1 MNCEEVID
9 LFLAQKENEGADA
22 KAVID
27 KHLESCNEC
36 RRKIEQMNFLLTA
49 MEVQPQPQPPV
60 ELSERFG
67 AFMKNQQ
74 SVRAHVTIVR
84 TISKQLWIAAGL
96 ILIVGLAI
104 LFVLI
109 NQKTNQKQPERELVQ
124 KTGEPENPFSNV
136 SASVRIQAITQVDS
150 LSNDQELLKTL
161 SRILLNDKNSNV
173 RMAAL
178 YSLSIHLSN
187 PAVYEVFIEAL
198 ATEKVPVLQ
207 VLLINTIS
215 LQKSPKSVE
224 AIQSLIDD
232 SATRTEV
239 RTVAKQ
245 NIKTL

>member
-109 NQKTNQKQPERELVQ
+109 NQKTTQQSAVPELVQ
-124 KTGEPENPFSNV
+124 NSGPESPFANT

-161 SRILLNDKNSNV
+161 SKILLNDKNSNV

-178 YSLSIHLSN
+178 YSLADHLSK
-187 PAVYEVFIEAL
+187 PSVYTVFIEAL
-198 ATEKVPVLQ
+198 KTEKDPVLQ

-215 LQKSPKSVE
+215 KRNSPKSME
-224 AIQSLIDD
+224 AIQSLINN

-239 RTVAKQ
+239 RTVAEQ
-245 NIKTL
+245 TIKTL